1 VLTGTTASREA
12 RRPNFLQIALGG
24 ALTGILTPVLQ
35 PWIDRMPGTPGM
47 FRIALLAVPFA
58 ILVLALLRYFAMSPW
73 WAAFTAAIVTIVAFL
88 CAVNVAIW
96 VDGEMAGGDKMI
108 RNVLDGL
115 GGGFTGSAVMAA
127 GVSLLPA
134 GPRDAPAWLPMLV
147 IGTLAGTLLA
157 LDSVLNLDLV
167 SVLYPVWQAGV
178 AVGLTMALQQAKPA
192 WSR

>member
-1 VLTGTTASREA
+1 MLIGTTASREA
-12 RRPNFLQIALGG
+12 RRPSFLQIALGG
-24 ALTGILTPVLQ
+24 ALTGIITPVLQ
-35 PWIDRMPGTPGM
+35 PWIDRLPGAPGM

-73 WAAFTAAIVTIVAFL
+73 WAAFTAAIITIIAFL

-96 VDGEMAGGDKMI
+96 VDSEMAGGDKTI

-115 GGGFTGSAVMAA
+115 GGGFAGSAVMAA
-127 GVSLLPA
+127 GIGLLA

-178 AVGLTMALQQAKPA
+178 AVGLTMALQQIKPA
-192 WSR
+192 

>member
-24 ALTGILTPVLQ
+24 ALTGIITPVLQ
-35 PWIDRMPGTPGM
+35 PWIDRLPVAPGM
-47 FRIALLAVPFA
+47 LRIALLAVPFA

-73 WAAFTAAIVTIVAFL
+73 WAAFTAAIVTIVAFV
-88 CAVNVAIW
+88 CAVNVAVW
-96 VDGEMAGGDKMI
+96 VDGEMAGGDATI
-108 RNVLDGL
+108 RNMLDGL

-127 GVSLLPA
+127 GIGLLPA

-157 LDSVLNLDLV
+157 LDNVLHLDLV

-192 WSR
+192 